1 MLIALPQ
8 RKLIIECNGV
18 NFVRHGTHYVMRVET
33 VDHSMIT
40 LDGLWTEEEADAV
53 FWGTFESLKENDG
66 RIAIDTN
73 RLRAALEHMEEQ
85 DVDDAS

>member
-8 RKLIIECNGV
+8 RKLIVECNGV

-33 VDHSMIT
+33 VDRSTIT
-40 LDGLWTEEEADAV
+40 LEGLWTEEEADAV

-66 RIAIDTN
+66 RISIDTE
-73 RLRAALEHMEEQ
+73 RLRNALEGMKNEG
-85 DVDDAS
+85 